1 MASDQKNEIDSES
14 STLIRVKWA
23 VKIKKGWNLM
33 SISHQY
39 ASRYTSDKANA
50 VYPVEFVVRAFLGTY
65 PNLHMPRDQ
74 YEGQRILDLGYGDGR
89 NMPLLNNLGMKIH
102 GVEIAED
109 INLHIRTRM
118 KALGIHTELKVG
130 TNAHIPYESGYFQYV
145 LACHSCYYVEPGDQF
160 VVNLTEIARVL
171 ETGGY
176 LIASLPM
183 MGSYILKDAKP
194 LPNDHYEIT
203 SDPYG
208 LRNGTVFRVFRS
220 KHEIRRVF
228 SKFFCDFNLGYCND
242 MFWGI
247 HQKVWI
253 LVCRKKE
260 NKT

>member
-1 MASDQKNEIDSES
+1 
-14 STLIRVKWA
+14 
-23 VKIKKGWNLM
+23 M

-65 PNLHMPRDQ
+65 PDLHMPRDR
-74 YEGQRILDLGYGDGR
+74 YEGHCILDLGYGDGR

-109 INLHIRTRM
+109 INGHVQERM
-118 KALGIHTELKVG
+118 KGLGIRAELKVG

-160 VVNLTEIARVL
+160 STNLAEIARVL
-171 ETGGY
+171 EPGGY

-183 MGSYILKDAKP
+183 TGSYILKNAKQ
-194 LPNDHYEIT
+194 LADGHYEIT
-203 SDPYG
+203 NDPYG
-208 LRNGTVFRVFRS
+208 LRNGTLFRVFRS
-220 KHEIRRVF
+220 QQEIRKVF
-228 SKFFCDFNLGYCND
+228 SRYFCNFNIGYCND
-242 MFWGI
+242 LFWGI

-253 LVCRKKE
+253 LVCRRNEGSTKHF
-260 NKT
+260 